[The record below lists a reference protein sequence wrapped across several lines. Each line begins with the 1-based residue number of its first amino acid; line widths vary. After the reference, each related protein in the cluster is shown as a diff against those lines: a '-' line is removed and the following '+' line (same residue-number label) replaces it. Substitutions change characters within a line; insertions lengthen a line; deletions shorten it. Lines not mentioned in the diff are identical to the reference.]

1 MVVHP
6 AVLVVV
12 IHLIDVRDMIHY
24 IFNKPINIKTFNCT
38 GKCTDPRV
46 NIFVRITDKCN
57 ANCKFCSDKSCNE
70 IPKEFNVRKLV
81 DIIDEIEKNQISVN
95 KLNITG
101 GEPSMAPS
109 VRLLSL
115 LESVPDHIHI
125 HLNTNGISDKSRD
138 LMKLDRWNS
147 ISMSVHH
154 YKIPKI
160 MEIYGI
166 NDIPTNY
173 LNFDGINLSKVN
185 FSCNL
190 IKGYID
196 NYNDILKFCE
206 SSRIIGIK
214 RVGFVGLMPINQYSK
229 DNNIRYHHLPIR
241 KADLENGWNWVG
253 SLCRSRVCNCR
264 NYRYK
269 GMEVYFRETLD
280 PSYNESAL
288 VYDGQNLYQGFNS
301 KEVII

>member
-1 MVVHP
+1 
-6 AVLVVV
+6 
-12 IHLIDVRDMIHY
+12 MIHH
-24 IFNKPINIKTFNCT
+24 IFNKPIKVKTFDCT
-38 GKCTDPRV
+38 GRYSDPRV
-46 NIFVRITDKCN
+46 NIFVRVTNKCN
-57 ANCKFCSDKSCNE
+57 ANCKFCSDKSCS
-70 IPKEFNVRKLV
+70 KVSREFNVEKLL
-81 DIIDEIEKNQISVN
+81 DIITEIERNEITVN

-101 GEPSMAPS
+101 GEPSLAPHIKI
-109 VRLLSL
+109 LSL
-115 LESVPDHIHI
+115 LDSIPDYIHS
-125 HLNTNGISDKSRD
+125 HLNTNGISDESRD

-154 YKIPKI
+154 YSIPKI

-166 NDIPTNY
+166 KKLPINY
-173 LNFDGINLSKVN
+173 LNFNEINLSKVN

-196 NYNDILKFCE
+196 SYKEILQFCE
-206 SSRIIGIK
+206 SAKKMKIK
-214 RVGFVGLMPINQYSK
+214 RVGFVGLMPVNQYSK
-229 DNNIRYHHLPIR
+229 ESNIRFHHLPIP
-241 KADLENGWNWVG
+241 KEDLDNDWIWEG
-253 SLCRSRVCNCR
+253 SLCRTKICNCR

>member
-1 MVVHP
+1 
-6 AVLVVV
+6 
-12 IHLIDVRDMIHY
+12 MIHH
-24 IFNKPINIKTFNCT
+24 IFNKPIKVKTFDCT
-38 GKCTDPRV
+38 GGYSDPRV
-46 NIFVRITDKCN
+46 NIFVRITNKCN
-57 ANCKFCSDKSCNE
+57 ANCKFCSDKSCS
-70 IPKEFNVRKLV
+70 KVSREFNVEKLL
-81 DIIDEIEKNQISVN
+81 DIITEIERNEITVN

-101 GEPSMAPS
+101 GEPSTVP
-109 VRLLSL
+109 LIKILGF
-115 LESVPDHIHI
+115 LESIPDYIHA
-125 HLNTNGISDKSRD
+125 HLNTNGISDESRD

-154 YKIPKI
+154 YSIPKI

-166 NDIPTNY
+166 KKLPINY
-173 LNFDGINLSKVN
+173 LNFSKIDLSKVN

-196 NYNDILKFCE
+196 NYKEILQFCE
-206 SSRIIGIK
+206 SAKETKIK
-214 RVGFVGLMPINQYSK
+214 RVGFVGLMPMNQYSK
-229 DNNIRYHHLPIR
+229 ENNIRFHHLPIP
-241 KADLENGWNWVG
+241 KEDLDNDWVWKG
-253 SLCRSRVCNCR
+253 SLCRAKICNCR
-264 NYRYK
+264 NYKYK